1 MMPAAAEARSAGINY
16 ARRCWWT
23 LVGWTTWAAGPGKP
37 SHGVKND
44 VDFLDHPE
52 AQEAAMTDVLR
63 VYDRQARALGVDK
76 YVGQVIIGLDGSH
89 IRITRAGIIA
99 AGHRVG
105 VGALSDYLRRRITG
119 KKASDE
125 QSRRQDLNVQKR
137 LRDFANVTYEPY
149 Q

>member
-1 MMPAAAEARSAGINY
+1 
-16 ARRCWWT
+16 
-23 LVGWTTWAAGPGKP
+23 
-37 SHGVKND
+37 
-44 VDFLDHPE
+44 
-52 AQEAAMTDVLR
+52 
-63 VYDRQARALGVDK
+63 VDK
-76 YVGQVIIGLDGSH
+76 YVGQVITGLDGSH

-99 AGHRVG
+99 TAHREG

-125 QSRRQDLNVQKR
+125 QSRKQDLNVQKR